1 MRGVL
6 GLVGLLVV
14 LAVVAVGVKQ
24 QLRATRAIETPLVA
38 PASDGAASRAIALPA
53 NGGAS
58 EAQRF
63 SSDVKGA
70 LQSDVDRRATESDAA
85 GR

>member
-1 MRGVL
+1 MRGIL

-14 LAVVAVGVKQ
+14 LAVVAVGVKM
-24 QLRATRAIETPLVA
+24 QLKASRSIETPLVA
-38 PASDGAASRAIALPA
+38 PASDGAASHAIALPA

-58 EAQRF
+58 EAKAFQ
-63 SSDVKGA
+63 SDMKGA
-70 LQSDVDRRATESDAA
+70 LQSDVDRRAGESDAA